1 VASKNNGSPPLC
13 RMGKPCLHE
22 PDSTDPSARTHRLFS
37 NERFA
42 LDTLHTIW
50 AFLATQGVDFGIKVI
65 GAIAAW
71 IIGRWLISLAAKF
84 MERIF
89 ERAGRIDVTVAKYLA
104 TIVSGFLTLV
114 LILALLGIFGIQT
127 TSFVALLAGLGLAI
141 GTAWGGLLAHFAAGV
156 FLQVLRPFRV
166 GDFVTA
172 GTITGTVREIG
183 LFFTK
188 IVTPDN
194 VETIVGNNVIFS
206 GTIQNFST
214 LPFRRVECTAKI
226 ANGVDPRDAIERLR
240 PVIAAIP
247 NVETSR
253 DPHLHAGRPAAR
265 GAAVH
270 PYRPL
275 LAGLVRY
282 ESHDRGRLH
291 RRALSGSANAD
302 LVWDGP
308 DKQRRGAQND
318 RDRAQRSGRHRRPD
332 RRAGTGRR
340 EQLVIRSRQTRLTA
354 RGVRRRAC
362 FACVVRAQ
370 PQL

>member
-1 VASKNNGSPPLC
+1 
-13 RMGKPCLHE
+13 M
-22 PDSTDPSARTHRLFS
+22 
-37 NERFA
+37 
-42 LDTLHTIW
+42 DTLHTLYV
-50 AFLATQGVDFGIKVI
+50 FLATQGVDFGIKVI

-71 IIGRWLISLAAKF
+71 VIGRWLISLAGRF

-156 FLQVLRPFRV
+156 FLQVLRPFKV

-172 GTITGTVREIG
+172 GAVTGTVREIG
-183 LFFTK
+183 LFFSK

-226 ANGVDPRDAIERLR
+226 ANSVDPRDAIERLR
-240 PVIAAIP
+240 PAIAAIP
-247 NVETSR
+247 NVEKT
-253 DPHLHAGRPAAR
+253 PAPDIEILSFTAE
-265 GAAVH
+265 G
-270 PYRPL
+270 PL
-275 LAGLVRY
+275 LAVRPY
-282 ESHDRGRLH
+282 TNTDHYWQVWFDTNRTIVEVFTAAHYPVPQTPIAYGNIPSNGVSSRIES
-291 RRALSGSANAD
+291 LSDEPGINA
-302 LVWDGP
+302 
-308 DKQRRGAQND
+308 
-318 RDRAQRSGRHRRPD
+318 
-332 RRAGTGRR
+332 GRR
-340 EQLVIRSRQTRLTA
+340 LVTE
-354 RGVRRRAC
+354 
-362 FACVVRAQ
+362 
-370 PQL
+370 